1 MQALP
6 CWGAN
11 AHRWPQCRSSQQEAG
26 CSCLVQ
32 GLDAIAYLLTPGPR
46 YIQPLTKSHCWLPTA
61 REAAEADEEEQVRKK
76 LRISPE
82 DAREFQRLDYEAKA
96 KTARMQ
102 IDCNGLASAQ
112 QAGLAFAQQQS
123 VQ

>member
-1 MQALP
+1 M
-6 CWGAN
+6 
-11 AHRWPQCRSSQQEAG
+11 SSQREAG
-26 CSCLVQ
+26 CSCLVHE
-32 GLDAIAYLLTPGPR
+32 LDAIACLL
-46 YIQPLTKSHCWLPTA
+46 SHGSSCHRPSGQSDCCLPAAA
-61 REAAEADEEEQVRKK
+61 RQAAEADEEEQVRKK

-82 DAREFQRLDYEAKA
+82 DVHEFQRLDLEAKA

-112 QAGLAFAQQQS
+112 QAGLGCAQQQS